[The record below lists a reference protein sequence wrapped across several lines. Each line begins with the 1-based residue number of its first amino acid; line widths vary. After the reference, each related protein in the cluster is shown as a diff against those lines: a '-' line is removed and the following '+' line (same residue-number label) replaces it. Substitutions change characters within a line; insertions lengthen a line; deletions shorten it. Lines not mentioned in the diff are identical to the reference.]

1 MRLSRFVAMTFDVH
15 GTLIDWVPA
24 SIGFPRAWA
33 DAAKADLTFGSLAE
47 LVVAHRAESAGAGLR
62 T

>member
-1 MRLSRFVAMTFDVH
+1 MRLSRFAAMTI
-15 GTLIDWVPA
+15 T
-24 SIGFPRAWA
+24 
-33 DAAKADLTFGSLAE
+33 SLAE